1 MLDGNSRARH
11 QDFKVA
17 DIIDCRLIIL
27 SLVRVSLI
35 PFLSVDNYYQDNSSA
50 ETDSSSRVRHDK
62 KSIGISDWGEI

>member
-11 QDFKVA
+11 QDFKMA

-35 PFLSVDNYYQDNSSA
+35 PFLSVDNHYQDDCSAEANSS
-50 ETDSSSRVRHDK
+50 SSVGHDK
-62 KSIGISDWGEI
+62 KCIGISDWGEI